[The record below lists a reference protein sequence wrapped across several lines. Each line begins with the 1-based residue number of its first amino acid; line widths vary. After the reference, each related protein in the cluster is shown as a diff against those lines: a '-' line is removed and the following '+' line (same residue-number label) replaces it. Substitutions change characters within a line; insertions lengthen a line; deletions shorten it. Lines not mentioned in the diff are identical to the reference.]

1 MGFTVYPSSF
11 KRVDLGNPVSEDC
24 VREAI
29 NKYRGKIALISDFHA
44 TMGSLRMVK
53 IEGPDGNYPDESY
66 EVSFVTQS
74 GSLSG
79 TRSLWFHDLE
89 ELLVSD
95 DGVYS

>member
-44 TMGSLRMVK
+44 TMG
-53 IEGPDGNYPDESY
+53 DGNYPDESY